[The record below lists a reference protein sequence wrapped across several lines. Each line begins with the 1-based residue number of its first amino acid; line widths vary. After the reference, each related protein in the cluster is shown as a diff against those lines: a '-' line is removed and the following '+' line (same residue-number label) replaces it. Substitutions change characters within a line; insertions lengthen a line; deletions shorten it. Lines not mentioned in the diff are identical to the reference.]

1 MCVFVGY
8 KYGYGVRDPRKSVV
22 FESTRDVIF
31 FEDGLPPPTFRELA
45 TQADNAD
52 KPVVPQPPT
61 NHLPFLRQ

>member
-1 MCVFVGY
+1 MW
-8 KYGYGVRDPRKSVV
+8 DPRRSVV